1 MKVVET
7 EKCVC
12 FECVNRWDVVLMRLV
27 RWYVAHGS
35 KDSAQHWAAFRG
47 EMLLGEQ
54 TAHLLRLNTSRHVSG
69 GCTLSISIIDDVV
82 SF

>member
-7 EKCVC
+7 EKRVR

-27 RWYVAHGS
+27 RSVAHGS
-35 KDSAQHWAAFRG
+35 KDSARHWAAFRG